1 MMSCKCYLR
10 LQWSYVHFRYVLAVA
25 EEKNFSRAAERL
37 HVVQSALSMQIRDLE
52 EELGAQ
58 LFRRGGRNTELTEAG
73 VLFSIE
79 AERTIA
85 QADRA
90 KEMVGKAARGE
101 AGSVRI
107 GFVGNAAV
115 SGKLSGDLKR
125 FRTQYPQVE
134 VQVRE
139 LMPLHQAEAI
149 YAGQLDLGYCSSFGS
164 LFETELASDVLDSW
178 PWVIAMAEDHSLA
191 AKDKVRREDLVNEPF
206 VLYAASGEDAGHFS
220 TLWRLIGSEPRIAHR
235 FTNTLTGLAM
245 AAAGVGLALAP
256 APLMA
261 VNMPNLVF
269 REISGFSEPTTLI
282 LLSRKSGALGAAEA
296 FRTLALPV

>member
-1 MMSCKCYLR
+1 MELR
-10 LQWSYVHFRYVLAVA
+10 HLRYFLAVA
-25 EEKNFSRAAERL
+25 EEKTFSRAAERL
-37 HVVQSALSMQIRDLE
+37 HIVQSALSMQIRDLE
-52 EELGAQ
+52 EELGAP
-58 LFRRGGRNTELTEAG
+58 LFKRGSRTTELTEAG

-90 KEMVGKAARGE
+90 KEMVAKAARGE

-115 SGKLSGDLKR
+115 SGRLSSDLKR
-125 FRTQYPQVE
+125 FRTKYPQVE

-139 LMPLHQAEAI
+139 LMPLYQAEAI
-149 YAGQLDLGYCSSFGS
+149 FAGKLDLGYCPSFGS
-164 LFETELASDVLDSW
+164 LFETELASDALDSW
-178 PWVIAMAEDHSLA
+178 PWVIAMAKDHPLA
-191 AKDKVRREDLVNEPF
+191 AGEKVRRQDLVNESF
-206 VLYAASGEDAGHFS
+206 ISYAASADDTGYFS

-256 APLMA
+256 APLTA
-261 VNMPNLVF
+261 VEMPNLVF
-269 REISGFSEPTTLI
+269 REISDSSELTTLI
-282 LLSRKSGALGAAEA
+282 MLSSKSGVLGAAQA
-296 FRTLALPV
+296 FRTLALDVSQ